1 MSINIKKFIK
11 SCTDNLIK
19 LFYNL
24 FEILFFILPIVI
36 IIIIAIQFYSISL
49 DKKPSSEQYNILL
62 VAIGI
67 TATLSGLSFRAGSLC
82 QNNDKKINFY
92 HQGLRLF
99 HGTMLF
105 IFSVPLSFIYN
116 EINLTNKFALI
127 GSLNNHLNTASLF
140 IDKFINNICFIFAQ
154 FFFTYGLYL
163 TQSAFIELNRIL
175 WKEKL
180 LDNKVKK
187 EFFE

>member
-11 SCTDNLIK
+11 FCTDNLIK

-24 FEILFFILPIVI
+24 FEISFFILPII
-36 IIIIAIQFYSISL
+36 IILFIAIQFYSISL
-49 DKKPSSEQYNILL
+49 DRKPSSEQYNILF

-67 TATLSGLSFRAGSLC
+67 TATLSGLSFRAGNLC
-82 QNNDKKINFY
+82 QNNEKKINFY

-99 HGTMLF
+99 HSTMLF

-116 EINLTNKFALI
+116 EINLTNKFILL
-127 GSLNNHLNTASLF
+127 GPLNNYLN
-140 IDKFINNICFIFAQ
+140 IDKFINVICFMFAQ
-154 FFFTYGLYL
+154 FFFMFGLYL
-163 TQSAFIELNRIL
+163 TQAAFIGLNKIL
-175 WKEKL
+175 WKERL
-180 LDNKVKK
+180 LDNKVKR